1 MKLMEKTTDRGFKLY
16 EFTDKGGRQC
26 SIQES
31 SFGGVVDAIDE
42 DDNDP
47 RIIIGINN
55 PTIKA
60 LIPNHG
66 WVDIEPPGL
75 RHDYTGEEYTTFV
88 NGRMELSQ
96 TQVKELLPILEK
108 FVKDGCL

>member
-16 EFTDKGGRQC
+16 EFTDKGGFQC

-31 SFGGVVDAIDE
+31 SFGGVVVVIDE

-47 RIIIGINN
+47 RIFIGINN
-55 PTIKA
+55 STIKA
-60 LIPNHG
+60 CIPNYG
-66 WVDIEPPGL
+66 WIDIEPPGL
-75 RHDYTGEEYTTFV
+75 RNDDSGEEYTTFV

-96 TQVKELLPILEK
+96 TQVKEILPILQK
-108 FVKDGCL
+108 FAKDGCL